1 MKKLRAWD
9 PVIMI
14 TGKYKWKTSTIQ
26 KFVDDDRIL
35 VKGINEV
42 KKAVK
47 GKWFIKKTL
56 PVHISHVMYYIE
68 DQKKAT
74 KIKIVTDKKWKKT
87 REATKIKLTLK

>member
-1 MKKLRAWD
+1 MKKLRTWD

-14 TGKYKWKTSTIQ
+14 TGKYKWKISTIK
-26 KFVDDDRIL
+26 KFVDDNRVI
-35 VKGINEV
+35 VEGVNEV

-56 PVHISHVMYYIE
+56 PAHVSNLMYYVE

-87 REATKIKLTLK
+87 REATKFTLTLK

>member
-1 MKKLRAWD
+1 MKKLRSWD

-14 TGKYKWKTSTIQ
+14 AGKYKGKISTIEN
-26 KFVDDDRIL
+26 FVDDNLVI

-47 GKWFIKKTL
+47 GKWFIKKL
-56 PVHISHVMYYIE
+56 HPVHVSNVMYYVE
-68 DQKKAT
+68 DKKQAT

-87 REATKIKLTLK
+87 REATKLKLTLK

>member
-1 MKKLRAWD
+1 MKKLRSWD

-14 TGKYKWKTSTIQ
+14 AGKYKWKISTIQ
-26 KFVDDDRIL
+26 EFVDDNLII

-47 GKWFIKKTL
+47 GKWFIKKTA
-56 PVHISHVMYYIE
+56 PVHVSNVMYYVE

-87 REATKIKLTLK
+87 REATKMKLTLK

>member
-14 TGKYKWKTSTIQ
+14 AGKYKGKISTIQ
-26 KFVDDDRIL
+26 KFVGEDRAI
-35 VKGINEV
+35 VKWINEV

-56 PVHISHVMYYIE
+56 PVHISNVMYYVE
-68 DQKKAT
+68 EQKKAT

-87 REATKIKLTLK
+87 REATKFKLTLK

>member
-14 TGKYKWKTSTIQ
+14 TGKYKGKTSTIQ
-26 KFVDDDRIL
+26 KFVDDDRII
-35 VKGINEV
+35 VKWVNEV

-47 GKWFIKKTL
+47 GKWFVKKTL
-56 PVHISHVMYYIE
+56 PVHVSNVMYYVE

-74 KIKIVTDKKWKKT
+74 KVKIVTDKKWKKT
-87 REATKIKLTLK
+87 REAVKIKLALK

>member
-1 MKKLRAWD
+1 MKKLKAWD
-9 PVIMI
+9 PVIVI
-14 TGKYKWKTSTIQ
+14 AGKHKWKTSTIQ

-56 PVHISHVMYYIE
+56 PIHVSNVMYYIE

-87 REATKIKLTLK
+87 REAVKVKLTLK

>member
-14 TGKYKWKTSTIQ
+14 TGKYKGKTSTIQ
-26 KFVDDDRIL
+26 KFVDDDYVV
-35 VKGINEV
+35 VKWINEV

-47 GKWFIKKTL
+47 GKGFVKKTL
-56 PVHISHVMYYIE
+56 PVHVSNMMYYAE

-74 KIKIVTDKKWKKT
+74 KVKIVTDKKWKKT
-87 REATKIKLTLK
+87 RETVKTKVTLK